1 MRHELLVVQM
11 SLMRI
16 AGLQVHVVDSEQGR
30 MARPRVLPPGQR
42 VDVWLELDM
51 PESNG
56 DVFQV
61 CISHNRHIQ
70 AACACSPLA
79 AGWRSAGFIAC
90 EVTSEQAPHDYRSKM
105 LPCLG

>member
-1 MRHELLVVQM
+1 
-11 SLMRI
+11 
-16 AGLQVHVVDSEQGR
+16 

-61 CISHNRHIQ
+61 CAPRDCQISCKSNTRLLV
-70 AACACSPLA
+70 CVRPVL
-79 AGWRSAGFIAC
+79 
-90 EVTSEQAPHDYRSKM
+90 
-105 LPCLG
+105 

>member
-1 MRHELLVVQM
+1 MVGM

-16 AGLQVHVVDSEQGR
+16 AGVQVQVVDLEQGR

-42 VDVWLELDM
+42 VDVWLEMDM

-61 CISHNRHIQ
+61 CAPSPSPDTAGDSNTRPLVCVRPIVQLAEGVRASLHVKCGLCERLLIE
-70 AACACSPLA
+70 AA
-79 AGWRSAGFIAC
+79 
-90 EVTSEQAPHDYRSKM
+90 
-105 LPCLG
+105 

>member
-1 MRHELLVVQM
+1 
-11 SLMRI
+11 
-16 AGLQVHVVDSEQGR
+16 

-61 CISHNRHIQ
+61 CAPQYRQIQ
-70 AACACSPLA
+70 AATAASGCLFALAPSCSSLKECRHH
-79 AGWRSAGFIAC
+79 GIC
-90 EVTSEQAPHDYRSKM
+90 SKD
-105 LPCLG
+105 

>member
-1 MRHELLVVQM
+1 MVGM
-11 SLMRI
+11 SLMHV
-16 AGLQVHVVDSEQGR
+16 AGVQVQVVDSEQGR

-61 CISHNRHIQ
+61 CAPSYRPHTGGLCIFAS
-70 AACACSPLA
+70 CSLLTEC
-79 AGWRSAGFIAC
+79 GLDR
-90 EVTSEQAPHDYRSKM
+90 M
-105 LPCLG
+105 